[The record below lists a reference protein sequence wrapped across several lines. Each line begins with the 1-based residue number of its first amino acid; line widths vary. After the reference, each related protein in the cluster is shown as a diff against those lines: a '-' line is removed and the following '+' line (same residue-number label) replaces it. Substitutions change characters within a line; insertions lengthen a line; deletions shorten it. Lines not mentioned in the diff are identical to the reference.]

1 MLDKKFMIKRDKSE
15 REKNERKAEMETHRN
30 QNIKK
35 KNHHNDCPILS
46 YDHIFPCLT
55 SPCQV

>member
-1 MLDKKFMIKRDKSE
+1 MIKRDKSE

-35 KNHHNDCPILS
+35 VITM
-46 YDHIFPCLT
+46 IFLFFPMIIFSLA
-55 SPCQV
+55 